1 MNKQDIV
8 KAMEPLK
15 DAFLILDHTRTS
27 QFLIKDGYLPSNVG
41 GGFNLRNI
49 LRRSFPVMD
58 KHNWW
63 EQLGFEG
70 YLELFR
76 KHEEDLLDLYG
87 RFPEHSS
94 FEDIIRLEYKRYTT
108 TDNEQKTQL
117 KKFLQKNKNQLSLK
131 DWFVLVTSMG
141 LTPEVI
147 SQVSGLEIPNNLYYF
162 IEEQRNKFVKKA
174 EEVLYETSGFPET
187 LCLYFDHNKK
197 YNELHS
203 DYEFKGKVLAVLEN
217 KNNN

>member
-41 GGFNLRNI
+41 GGFNLRNL
-49 LRRSFPVMD
+49 LRRSFSVMD

-94 FEDIIRLEYKRYTT
+94 FEDI
-108 TDNEQKTQL
+108 
-117 KKFLQKNKNQLSLK
+117 
-131 DWFVLVTSMG
+131 
-141 LTPEVI
+141 I